1 MIEAFLFGNRSLDE
15 MKAGLDA
22 GSLRQRVIASNIANA
37 NTPGYAPQQV
47 RSEELL
53 DSASGDLS
61 KPVRTHAD
69 HMTGPEGNAQSVL
82 PRVESRGLESVEL
95 EQEMVELQQNT
106 VHYRA
111 LSEFVAKKYRG
122 LMDAIGTQG

>member
-1 MIEAFLFGNRSLDE
+1 
-15 MKAGLDA
+15 
-22 GSLRQRVIASNIANA
+22 
-37 NTPGYAPQQV
+37 
-47 RSEELL
+47 
-53 DSASGDLS
+53 
-61 KPVRTHAD
+61 
-69 HMTGPEGNAQSVL
+69 MTGPEGNAQSVL

>member
-1 MIEAFLFGNRSLDE
+1 
-15 MKAGLDA
+15 MKALGIA
-22 GSLRQRVIASNIANA
+22 ATGMAAQQTNVNVISNNIANA

-47 RSEELL
+47 RFEELL

-82 PRVESRGLESVEL
+82 PRVESRGLGSVEL